1 MVRFDSPCFALKGA
15 VEYFREHMAIGDY
28 LTQEGQAEMTWW
40 GDGARRLGLAGQCN
54 LSEFERLCRGLHP
67 VSEEKLMVRNKGRHR
82 RLCFFGQV
90 SPPKDVSIL
99 RLVGDD
105 QRIAAWWKNAVEDTL
120 REIEAVT
127 ATRVRR
133 AGANQNRTTGNM
145 VAAIVTHDANRS
157 LDPQLHTHL
166 CIMNVT
172 YDAAEARWKSIQPSG
187 FYRHQGY
194 FREVC
199 YNKLAAQMEASGY
212 DLEPVRGL
220 GFNVKGVP
228 QELRDLFSKRRR
240 EILREAAKEG
250 AATQNHLQSI
260 ALRTRAKK
268 TSSTAETLR
277 GRWQSESGG
286 LLATLSAVI
295 AAANGVPRPRELL
308 SASRA
313 IDSASAHLYE
323 RLSVVGDR
331 ELLREALVVGRGA
344 VSLDALKSNMRVR
357 EKDGQLIRSGEDIA
371 SRDNL
376 EAEREFVGWATSRTR
391 VFERLGAPP
400 RVADLEPEQAE
411 AISKLLASRS
421 CVTVFQ
427 GDAGTGKTTS
437 LRTVVEGIARDGV
450 QVFGCAPSA
459 GATAVLRK
467 ELTPEAETLQQLLV
481 NESLQNQIRGR
492 LVIVDEA
499 SLVSVREMRDLCRLA
514 ARNDNRILLVG
525 DTKQHSSVE
534 AGDALRA
541 LQAYASIPVIR
552 LKEIR
557 RQRNP
562 EYRRAVE
569 FLARGDAVGAFRQ
582 FHKLGAVH
590 EIPAG
595 ALWTAAATD
604 YVDTIRAGKSCLAIS
619 PVWQEI
625 HRFSATV
632 REHLKHAGLIQ
643 KEERTVVTVHPLK
656 WTREEARQVR
666 NYQPGDVLTF
676 HRSWGVFRKY
686 ESLTVVRRNDSHLMV
701 ADGSGIVRQLD
712 PRRAFGFDVGL
723 AKEMALAV
731 GDRILIRGNL
741 PEVGVRNGDIAEV
754 SAFAEDGTLSLKDGR
769 ILPPWFRNYSHG
781 YATTS
786 HAAQGK
792 TVDRGILL
800 MADAGIA
807 VGNLKQAY
815 VSNSRFRESQVIFT
829 TDSAAACEAMQRP
842 ADRRLAMELAMMES
856 LGPEP
861 DRERETNRTDER
873 ESSKSSDASFKLRH

>member
-28 LTQEGQAEMTWW
+28 LTQEGQSEMTWW
-40 GDGARRLGLAGQCN
+40 GEGARRLGLSGQCS
-54 LSEFERLCRGLHP
+54 LTEFERLCRGLHP
-67 VSEEKLMVRNKGRHR
+67 VSEEKLMVRNKGRRR

-99 RLVGDD
+99 HLVGDD
-105 QRIAAWWKNAVEDTL
+105 QRIAGWWKSAVEETL

-133 AGANQNRTTGNM
+133 SGANRNRTTSNM

-157 LDPQLHTHL
+157 LDPQMHTHL

-172 YDAAEARWKSIQPSG
+172 YDTEEARWKGIQPSG

-199 YNKLAAQMEASGY
+199 YNKLAAQMEDAGY
-212 DLEPVRGL
+212 KLEPVRGL
-220 GFNVKGVP
+220 GFTVEGVP
-228 QELRDLFSKRRR
+228 QELRDIFSKRRR
-240 EILREAAKEG
+240 EILREAANEG
-250 AATQNHLQSI
+250 AATQDHLQSI

-268 TSSTAETLR
+268 TNATAETLR
-277 GRWQSESGG
+277 GRWQTESGER
-286 LLATLSAVI
+286 LVSLRAVV
-295 AAANGVPRPRELL
+295 AAATGIAGSREKLT
-308 SASRA
+308 AARA
-313 IDSASAHLYE
+313 VDSATAHIFE

-331 ELLREALVVGRGA
+331 ELLREALVAGRGSVTLGSLKA
-344 VSLDALKSNMRVR
+344 NVSLR
-357 EKDGQLIRSGEDIA
+357 ETEGQLIRSGEDIA
-371 SRDNL
+371 SRAGL
-376 EAEREFVGWATSRTR
+376 EAEREFVGWASSRTR
-391 VFERLGAPP
+391 DFGRLGEIP
-400 RVADLEPEQAE
+400 RASGLDPEQTQ

-437 LRTVVEGIARDGV
+437 LRVVVEGIGRDGGE
-450 QVFGCAPSA
+450 VFGCAPSA
-459 GATAVLRK
+459 GATDVLRR

-481 NESLQNQIRGR
+481 NESLQNRLRGR
-492 LVIVDEA
+492 LIIVDEA

-514 ARNDNRILLVG
+514 ARNGNRLLLVG

-541 LQAYASIPVIR
+541 LQAYASVPTVH

-557 RQRNP
+557 RQRDP
-562 EYRRAVE
+562 EYRQAVAL
-569 FLARGDAVGAFRQ
+569 LARGDAAGAFRQ
-582 FHKLGAVH
+582 FQRLGAVR
-590 EIPAG
+590 EMPAG
-595 ALWTAAATD
+595 ALWTAAASD
-604 YVDTIRAGKSCLAIS
+604 YVETIRKGQSCLAIS

-632 REHLKHAGLIQ
+632 REHLKQAGLIQ
-643 KEERTVVTVHPLK
+643 KEERQIVTVHPLK

-666 NYQPGDVLTF
+666 NYQSGDVLTF
-676 HRSWGVFRKY
+676 HRSWGVFRKH
-686 ESLTVVRRNDSHLMV
+686 ETLTVVRRNESHLLV
-701 ADGSGIVRQLD
+701 ADGSGVVRQLD

-723 AKEMALAV
+723 AKEMALAI

-741 PEVGVRNGDIAEV
+741 PEARVRNGDIAEV
-754 SAFAEDGTLSLKDGR
+754 SAFAEDGTVALKDGR
-769 ILPPWFRNYSHG
+769 ILPGWFRNFSHG

-807 VGNLKQAY
+807 VGNLKQSY

-842 ADRRLAMELAMMES
+842 ADRRLALELATSES
-856 LGPEP
+856 LGSEF
-861 DRERETNRTDER
+861 DRDR
-873 ESSKSSDASFKLRH
+873 ESSRVGPRETTRSPGASPHRG

>member
-1 MVRFDSPCFALKGA
+1 M
-15 VEYFREHMAIGDY
+15 EYFREHMAIGDY

-40 GDGARRLGLAGQCN
+40 GDGARRLGLSGQCN

-67 VSEEKLMVRNKGRHR
+67 VSEDKLMVRNKGRRR

-105 QRIAAWWKNAVEDTL
+105 QRIAAWWNNAVEETL

-133 AGANQNRTTGNM
+133 AGANRNRNTGNM

-172 YDAAEARWKSIQPSG
+172 YDAEEARWKSIQPSG
-187 FYRHQGY
+187 YYRHQGF

-199 YNKLAAQMEASGY
+199 YNKLAAQMESVGY
-212 DLEPVRGL
+212 ELEPVRGL
-220 GFNVKGVP
+220 GFTVKGVP

-240 EILREAAKEG
+240 EILREAANEG
-250 AATQNHLQSI
+250 ASTQNHLQSI

-268 TSSTAETLR
+268 TNATAETLR
-277 GRWQSESGG
+277 ERWQTESGEQ
-286 LLATLSAVI
+286 LASLRAVV
-295 AAANGVPRPRELL
+295 AAANGVSRSREVLPV
-308 SASRA
+308 SRA
-313 IDSASAHLYE
+313 IDSASAHIFE
-323 RLSVVGDR
+323 RHSVVEDR
-331 ELLREALVVGRGA
+331 ELLREALVVGRGS
-344 VSLDALKSNMRVR
+344 VSLDALKADIRLR
-357 EKDGQLIRSGEDIA
+357 EKEGQLVRSGEDIA
-371 SRDNL
+371 SRDGL
-376 EAEREFVGWATSRTR
+376 ESEREFVAWANSRTHG
-391 VFERLGAPP
+391 FERLGAPI
-400 RVADLEPEQAE
+400 RIAGLDPEQAD

-437 LRTVVEGIARDGV
+437 LRAVVEGICRDGGE
-450 QVFGCAPSA
+450 VFGCAPSA
-459 GATAVLRK
+459 GATAVLRQ
-467 ELTPEAETLQQLLV
+467 ELTPAAETLQQLLV

-492 LVIVDEA
+492 LIIVDEA
-499 SLVSVREMRDLCRLA
+499 SLVAVREMRDLCRLA
-514 ARNDNRILLVG
+514 ARNGNRLLFVG

-541 LQAYASIPVIR
+541 LQTYANVPVVR

-557 RQRNP
+557 RQHDP
-562 EYRRAVE
+562 EYRRAVTL
-569 FLARGDAVGAFRQ
+569 LARGDAVGAFRQ
-582 FHKLGAVH
+582 FQRLGAVR
-590 EIPAG
+590 EIPTG

-604 YVDTIRAGKSCLAIS
+604 YVETIRAGRSCLAIS

-632 REHLKHAGLIQ
+632 REHLKLAGLVQ
-643 KEERTVVTVHPLK
+643 KDERSFVTVHPLK

-676 HRSWGVFRKY
+676 HRSWGAFRKH
-686 ESLTVVRRNDSHLMV
+686 ETLTVLRRNDSQLLAV
-701 ADGSGIVRQLD
+701 DGNGVVRQLD
-712 PRRAFGFDVGL
+712 PRRAFGFDVGI
-723 AKEMALAV
+723 AKEMSLAV

-741 PEVGVRNGDIAEV
+741 PEAEVRNGDIAEV
-754 SAFAEDGTLSLKDGR
+754 SAFAEDGALALKDGR
-769 ILPPWFRNYSHG
+769 ILPGWFRNFSHG

-807 VGNLKQAY
+807 VGNIKQAY

-842 ADRRLAMELAMMES
+842 ADRRLAIELSMAES
-856 LGPEP
+856 LGYDL
-861 DRERETNRTDER
+861 DRDR
-873 ESSKSSDASFKLRH
+873 ESSRTGIRVSTTLSGASAKQGL